1 MLLLSAGFLVACN
14 NGTSVANTNNSNNNL
29 SVKNSLSSE
38 EVKASPFN
46 IYIQESMRD
55 YKFALAY
62 FYESSNPPKI
72 NGVTVSFV
80 SDNGAVDGTRFY
92 MVYLK
97 QYNVNDIV
105 I

>member
-1 MLLLSAGFLVACN
+1 MLLLSAGLLVACN
-14 NGTSVANTNNSNNNL
+14 NGTSAVSTNNSNNNL
-29 SVKNSLSSE
+29 LAKNSLGAE
-38 EVKASPFN
+38 EVKVSPFN
-46 IYIQESMRD
+46 IYVQESMRD

-62 FYESSNPPKI
+62 FYESSNPTKI

-80 SDNGAVDGTRFY
+80 SYNGAVDGTRFY